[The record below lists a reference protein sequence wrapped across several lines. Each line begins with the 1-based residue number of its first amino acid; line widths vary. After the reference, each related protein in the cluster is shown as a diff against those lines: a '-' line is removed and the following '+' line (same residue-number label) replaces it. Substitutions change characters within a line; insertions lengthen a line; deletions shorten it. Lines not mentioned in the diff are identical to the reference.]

1 MKILLALTLTLTLGL
16 NAFAHDEGH
25 GPKLSDAPKNGG
37 LVSSVVLAKDGKLGT
52 KAELKHKAELVRAED
67 GTLRLYFYDIQMNPL
82 KPGVFAAKAGASL
95 ITEKKG
101 KVNVQKFDLTWSAD
115 HFEGKMP
122 RPARKPYNIDV
133 KVMEGVTEL
142 LVAFDKLD

>member
-1 MKILLALTLTLTLGL
+1 MKSLLALTLALGL
-16 NAFAHDEGH
+16 NVYAHDEGH
-25 GPKLSDAPKNGG
+25 GPKLTDAPKNGG
-37 LVSSVVLAKDGKLGT
+37 IVSSVVLAKDAKLGT

-67 GTLRLYFYDIQMNPL
+67 GTIRVYFYDTQMNAL

-101 KVNVQKFDLTWSAD
+101 KINVQKFDLAWKAD

-122 RPARKPYNIDV
+122 KPARKPYNIDV
-133 KVMEGVTEL
+133 KVMEGMTEL
-142 LVAFDKLD
+142 LVAFDNLD